1 AAHAPIFYARV
12 DITIKIAQRTSSRTS
27 SFSILSPSS
36 STSQKTRKQEQTPF
50 ESVSLFKTL
59 TSSFAITPSVE
70 EFGPP
75 PSFLR
80 SRQQVIFK
88 EPTEDKIYVDLD
100 ATIGYRPPRPPKNGI
115 LAKTQP
121 KSSEHVLNSL
131 KNVPADEVCLE
142 DIQDITHH
150 SPSVEVFF
158 IDEQRKGV
166 LLSGKR
172 PDFDPL
178 ADIPDYLVDDKKL
191 VGDLE
196 IDAYRRQE
204 LSVKSKNSNDQSFFR
219 KNVDETHLSA
229 RVSGNVMKSLRNREK
244 REWLG
249 DLGEVTYY
257 NSTTPAIDAMWM
269 PVYNL
274 RHKFYVYSAYYDDRK
289 GRIIRV
295 IGATQTKR
303 GDRIWCRYWYANS
316 SSLIVNGAVKIIREN
331 WNLRYSAC
339 FIACPLTIYK
349 NGKQPIPP
357 PESVSIM
364 TYPGGNATNKLI
376 VRNLEINKNDVLD
389 DFAICVKPIHFE
401 YNNINEIIEFI
412 ELNQIIGVK
421 HFTLYNHTVG
431 SNVDCILK
439 NYVDKGKVQI
449 LPWKLNIESQ
459 KEIRTEG
466 LFAALND
473 CLYRYMYQ
481 YKYVLMIDLD
491 EFIVPHSNH
500 TLNEL
505 VAFLKTKAD
514 ERKIGAISF
523 QNAFFYLQWPDDP
536 KSASLPPLVTLRKTR
551 RRQRFHPHKQRSKY
565 IAVNPFVVEAG
576 NHFVWEFLPGHG
588 TLNVPNEVGFLHH
601 YRVCEFGGD
610 DCVRNPR
617 TTDMSMYRY
626 KDRLVDQFTGKLSI
640 LTQTCHLEDASQRG
654 VRLWSMN

>member
-1 AAHAPIFYARV
+1 MLNDFNRQRRSAIVKKQRQRNKDRNKMSIFFV
-12 DITIKIAQRTSSRTS
+12 IMFMTV
-27 SFSILSPSS
+27 FLFIL
-36 STSQKTRKQEQTPF
+36 
-50 ESVSLFKTL
+50 L
-59 TSSFAITPSVE
+59 
-70 EFGPP
+70 
-75 PSFLR
+75 
-80 SRQQVIFK
+80 
-88 EPTEDKIYVDLD
+88 
-100 ATIGYRPPRPPKNGI
+100 
-115 LAKTQP
+115 
-121 KSSEHVLNSL
+121 
-131 KNVPADEVCLE
+131 
-142 DIQDITHH
+142 
-150 SPSVEVFF
+150 VEVFF

-536 KSASLPPLVTLRKTR
+536 KR
-551 RRQRFHPHKQRSKY
+551 
-565 IAVNPFVVEAG
+565 
-576 NHFVWEFLPGHG
+576 
-588 TLNVPNEVGFLHH
+588 
-601 YRVCEFGGD
+601 
-610 DCVRNPR
+610 
-617 TTDMSMYRY
+617 
-626 KDRLVDQFTGKLSI
+626 
-640 LTQTCHLEDASQRG
+640 
-654 VRLWSMN
+654 